1 VTRQLI
7 ENDDG
12 DMRSWLRL
20 ESKKHYLVWF
30 LSWKIF
36 HEDQLPKNEL
46 KRNQARLISP
56 ISLSDGRSAPAGPR
70 GRRKGQRASSPR
82 LRNSHRWRDS
92 DTRPAAER
100 RSNFTSVDCMHQSI
114 RRHSGVASGEE
125 RERPL
130 ETIKGGAGVRW
141 LHSRTARQK
150 PRLIRTE
157 VLNRIDLLPTHTRH
171 HVAMEPRARRLGFR
185 NN

>member
-1 VTRQLI
+1 MMSFARLSVLLFVLSLLLLLSLRNLVTRQLI

-100 RSNFTSVDCMHQSI
+100 RSNITVDCMCTRAFADTVES
-114 RRHSGVASGEE
+114 RVVK
-125 RERPL
+125 RER
-130 ETIKGGAGVRW
+130 
-141 LHSRTARQK
+141 
-150 PRLIRTE
+150 
-157 VLNRIDLLPTHTRH
+157 DLWRPSKAEQRSDGSTR
-171 HVAMEPRARRLGFR
+171 G
-185 NN
+185 